1 MIFTIK
7 QNDTLPILEVQ
18 LFDADGNP
26 INLDLCG
33 VHFHMKN
40 KYSSETIKKQASIKD
55 VENGIVQVIW
65 EDGDTSKVG
74 IYQYEFEINM
84 PDGSILTV
92 PNNSYLIIQIVKE
105 LA

>member
-1 MIFTIK
+1 MFTIK

-33 VHFHMKN
+33 IHFHMKN
-40 KYSSETIKKQASIKD
+40 RYSSETIKKQASIKD

-65 EDGDTSKVG
+65 EEGDTNKTG
-74 IYQYEFEINM
+74 IYQCEFEVNM
-84 PDGSILTV
+84 PDGNIITV
-92 PNNSYLIIQIVKE
+92 PNDGYFLIKIVKE
-105 LA
+105 LS